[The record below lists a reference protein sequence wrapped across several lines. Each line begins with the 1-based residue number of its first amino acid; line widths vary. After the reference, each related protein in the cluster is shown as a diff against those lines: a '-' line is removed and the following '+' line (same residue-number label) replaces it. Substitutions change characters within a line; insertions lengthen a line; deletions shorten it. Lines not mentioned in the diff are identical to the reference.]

1 MRLLSSPW
9 ALYQFFSSS
18 SRQDILLSPTSLS
31 SELQQ
36 GVLALSVSSS
46 PSFPYLDPPS
56 YCYHLLL
63 TRCCGPLSTRDL
75 RGLLDTLARI
85 VAAFFAT
92 VGGTSFTA
100 PAVDLLYPFAP
111 SPAGSAPT
119 TVCSTNIVSFTPNL
133 GVVMGHYKQ
142 ERMSL
147 LMALLIDFD
156 RDTAQLLH
164 SCREDWMELRLGSAW
179 HEEGSKIWDTEIL

>member
-9 ALYQFFSSS
+9 ALSQFFSSS

-36 GVLALSVSSS
+36 GVLALSVSSP
-46 PSFPYLDPPS
+46 PSFLDPPS
-56 YCYHLLL
+56 YRYHLLL
-63 TRCCGPLSTRDL
+63 TSCCGPLSTRDL
-75 RGLLDTLARI
+75 RGLLDTLARM

-133 GVVMGHYKQ
+133 GVAMGHCKQ
-142 ERMSL
+142 ERTSL

-179 HEEGSKIWDTEIL
+179 HEEGSKIWHTEIL